1 MIKDITKYIYNT
13 NKESFIIH
21 CIILLTGFIVMGILF
36 NNISFFYNNQ
46 KQSID
51 RLDTK
56 KEYQLTNTIEEIQ
69 NFTEY
74 FVEDAHLEN
83 LKLFYNALNNN
94 NRFIY
99 LDKFEQCMYME
110 NHIGTNIFASDI

>member
-56 KEYQLTNTIEEIQ
+56 KEYQLTNTI
-69 NFTEY
+69 
-74 FVEDAHLEN
+74 
-83 LKLFYNALNNN
+83 
-94 NRFIY
+94 
-99 LDKFEQCMYME
+99 
-110 NHIGTNIFASDI
+110 